1 VRLIR
6 DKRYLA
12 RCARRAWI
20 RAPLTDGQDIKVY
33 CGIKDSFCKATF
45 ASSGAVSELI
55 EVRDEVCDALVASSV
70 GLEIDTR
77 SV

>member
-1 VRLIR
+1 VPEEHGFALLLPMGKILKSTAESKIR
-6 DKRYLA
+6 SAK
-12 RCARRAWI
+12 
-20 RAPLTDGQDIKVY
+20 PP
-33 CGIKDSFCKATF
+33 F

-77 SV
+77 SD